1 MKRALT
7 LLILSLAV
15 LAAPPAVVH
24 TQNPELRFVADEIL
38 IQFQPGT
45 LAPLQ
50 ADARRLA
57 GAMRRELLRR
67 NGAGELE
74 LARLNGVS
82 VEAAVARLRQHPAVR
97 FAEPNWIYQHQAAS
111 NDPYYTENQ
120 LWGMLGDTT
129 TPANPFGS
137 QAGEAWQANNVGSN
151 TVYVGVIDEGIDL
164 NHPDL
169 RTNIWTNPDEPVD
182 GDDDDGNGYVDDI
195 HGWDFSQNN
204 NSIYDGSPTDSS
216 TDSHGTHVS
225 GTIGGIGGNGEGVA
239 GVNWNVTII
248 SGKFLGPNGGT
259 TANAVKAV
267 DYFTYLREKRGLNIV
282 ATNNSWGGGGYSQ
295 ALHDAIIRGAK
306 AGILFVAAAGNGNIF
321 GVGQNNDTT
330 PTYPANY
337 NTATGTTT
345 EGAATY
351 DAVIAVA
358 SLTSTGARSG
368 FSNYGKNTVDLGAP
382 GSGIWST
389 TPNSGYSSFS
399 GTSMATPHVTGAVA
413 LHASLD
419 LGAPPDPELA
429 AANRKSAILS
439 SAQATPTASMNNI
452 TVTNGRLNI
461 GQFAGA
467 SPPLAPAPPTGLG
480 ATATSASQIDLEWV
494 DNSANENG
502 FEIERCPGSGC
513 TNFTAIASVAANVVT
528 YSNNTGLTANTTY
541 RYRVR
546 AFNGGGSSGY
556 SDEAVATTL
565 AAPSPPA
572 APTGL
577 TATPG
582 PGSGQISLAWTDSSS
597 NGDGFKI
604 ERCHGPNCSS
614 FSQIVQV
621 GKGVTTYLDTNRK
634 VGRVYRYRV
643 RAYNASGDSGYSNIA
658 SAKAP

>member
-7 LLILSLAV
+7 LLIVSLAV
-15 LAAPPAVVH
+15 FAASPVVGH

-38 IQFQPGT
+38 IQFHPGT
-45 LAPLQ
+45 LAALR

-67 NGAGELE
+67 NGSGELE
-74 LARLNGVS
+74 LAHLNGVS
-82 VEAAVARLRQHPAVR
+82 VEAAIALLRQHPAVR
-97 FAEPNWIYQHQAAS
+97 FAEPNWIYRHQAAS
-111 NDPYYTENQ
+111 NDPYYTSGQ

-129 TPANPFGS
+129 TPANSFGS
-137 QAGEAWQANNVGSN
+137 HAGEAWQANNVGSN

-164 NHPDL
+164 SHPDL
-169 RTNIWTNPDEPVD
+169 TTNIWSSPYEPADGVD
-182 GDDDDGNGYVDDI
+182 NDGNGYVDDI

-204 NSIYDGSPTDSS
+204 NSVYDGSPTDSS

-225 GTIGGIGGNGEGVA
+225 GTIGGIGGNGVGVA

-259 TANAVKAV
+259 TANAIKAV
-267 DYFTYLREKRGLNIV
+267 DYFTDLRNRHDLNIV

-321 GVGQNNDTT
+321 GIGQNNDTT
-330 PTYPANY
+330 PAYPANY
-337 NTATGTTT
+337 NTATGTAT
-345 EGAATY
+345 ETAATY

-358 SLTSTGARSG
+358 SLTSTGARWG
-368 FSNYGKNTVDLGAP
+368 FSNYGETTVDLGAP

-389 TPNSGYSSFS
+389 TPNNGYSSFS

-413 LHASLD
+413 LHASLNPF
-419 LGAPPDPELA
+419 ATA
-429 AANRKSAILS
+429 ADRKSAILS
-439 SAQATPTASMNNI
+439 SALATPTTSMNNI

-467 SPPLAPAPPTGLG
+467 PPPPTPAPPTGLG
-480 ATATSASQIDLEWV
+480 ATATSASQIDLAWG
-494 DNSANENG
+494 DNSVNENG
-502 FEIERCPGSGC
+502 FEIERCLGAGC
-513 TNFTAIASVAANVVT
+513 TNFTAIASVAANVLT
-528 YSNNTGLTANTTY
+528 YSNTGLAANTLY

-546 AFNGGGSSGY
+546 AFNDGGSSGY
-556 SDEAVATTL
+556 SNEVAATTL

-572 APTGL
+572 VPTGL
-577 TATPG
+577 TATAG
-582 PGSGQISLAWTDSSS
+582 PGSGQISLVWTDSSI
-597 NGDGFKI
+597 NEDGFKI
-604 ERCHGPNCSS
+604 ERCQGSNCTS

-621 GKGVTTYLDTNRK
+621 GAGVTTYRDTNRK
-634 VGRVYRYRV
+634 VGRVYRYRL